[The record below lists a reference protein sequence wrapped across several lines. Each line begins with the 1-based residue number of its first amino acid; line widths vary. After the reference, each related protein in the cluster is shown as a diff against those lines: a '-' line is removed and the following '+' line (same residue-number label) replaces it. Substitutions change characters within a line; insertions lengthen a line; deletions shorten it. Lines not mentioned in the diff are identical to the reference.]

1 MYLKVMKVM
10 VLFEFFFFVIE
21 EAAVIQFLYLVIQ

>member
-1 MYLKVMKVM
+1 MKVM
-10 VLFEFFFFVIE
+10 VLFEIFNLFFFVIE